1 MFKKFIIASF
11 IVLIPACVLSFII
24 GGVLNIFLGQ
34 RQNGYYNQE
43 YVDSSYYDDEAKRW
57 TVSDTTRAY
66 DFSIGARENLTFQ
79 LSGVNAIIMSSYGD
93 EIYVSVKNENADR
106 DAEVVLT
113 TEGNTSTIEVHPT
126 NITFNPMSGGG
137 LVSWLEDMFGSSP
150 KCSVWIVVPQ
160 QIYQTLTVQQGS
172 GNVTIS
178 NVNARVNRID
188 IGAGNFDMV
197 RDLRNKA
204 LSIDVNLGSGKAVLK
219 NSNTENYTFN
229 IGSGEF
235 EARALSGIGNVNIGS
250 GSVTLSYS
258 DFRGIF
264 LEKGSGTLNMLI
276 PPLTSSR
283 VIAELGSGK
292 IDVATDSANLT
303 YTESGEYIFGDESTV
318 NFIRVTNGSGN
329 IYVKNNSGDD
339 FVDVPLIPDGLKDS
353 AESSETEYSSSFSA
367 YSSNSSDSSDAAIQG
382 EEIQSDPDDS
392 SGVFGNVSDI
402 A

>member
-1 MFKKFIIASF
+1 MFKKFFVASF
-11 IVLIPACVLSFII
+11 IVLVPACVLSFIT

-34 RQNGYYNQE
+34 RQNSYYNQE
-43 YVDSSYYDDEAKRW
+43 YVDSSYYDDETKRW

-137 LVSWLEDMFGSSP
+137 LVSWLEDMFGSNP
-150 KCSVWIVVPQ
+150 KCSVWVVVPQ
-160 QIYQTLTVQQGS
+160 RLYQNLTVQQGS

-178 NVNARVNRID
+178 NVNAKYNQID
-188 IGAGNFDMV
+188 IGSGSFDMIT
-197 RDLRNKA
+197 DPRNTVQK
-204 LSIDVNLGSGKAVLK
+204 LNVNLGSGKAVLK
-219 NSNTENYTFN
+219 NANTYEHNFN

-235 EARALSGIGNVNIGS
+235 EARGLSGIGEVNIGS

-258 DFRGIF
+258 NFRGIF

-292 IDVATDSANLT
+292 IDVATDTANLT
-303 YTESGEYIFGDESTV
+303 YTESGEYIFGEESTV

-329 IYVKNNSGDD
+329 IYIKNNSGND
-339 FVDVPLIPDGLKDS
+339 FVDVPLIPSGLKDS
-353 AESSETEYSSSFSA
+353 EESSETEYSSSFSVN
-367 YSSNSSDSSDAAIQG
+367 SSSSLDSTIQDVGIQSVPVESSVGYVNSSD
-382 EEIQSDPDDS
+382 
-392 SGVFGNVSDI
+392 I